1 INRLIR
7 GSFNEGLSGGPDIS
21 HAVYGK
27 PTENGILKGFAGD
40 AFLLLVE
47 WTQDG
52 NVHSKSIH
60 QYGSNTQDESSIH
73 YADQAALFT
82 KRRLKPVWRS
92 LSSIRSNLEKVYSP
106 GDNP

>member
-1 INRLIR
+1 M
-7 GSFNEGLSGGPDIS
+7 
-21 HAVYGK
+21 
-27 PTENGILKGFAGD
+27 
-40 AFLLLVE
+40 VE